1 MRLYKYCPPARVD
14 ILESGMIAL
23 TRPRAFNDPFEL
35 MPNISQFDNWLEM
48 GNHVEE
54 ITRHFVVLS
63 LAENKD
69 SLLMWAHY
77 TDSYRGFLIG
87 LEGPEA
93 ILATES
99 RHRDVGPVSYCHHR
113 PSGAKFRQITI
124 EELCFRKSSEWA
136 YEREWRIV
144 DSAFSADVNEAVGPG
159 ENCWLFRLNPAA
171 IREVI
176 LGHRSQDIA
185 GRVIPPLL
193 RPEYQHV
200 NLLMAHP
207 DHERFQLRFR
217 PLDKV
222 AWPRILDELRA
233 AERQASG

>member
-93 ILATES
+93 SSRPNLDTEMSARSRIATTDPAVPSLGKLRSKNSVSEKAVSGHTNES
-99 RHRDVGPVSYCHHR
+99 GGLWTL
-113 PSGAKFRQITI
+113 PSQ
-124 EELCFRKSSEWA
+124 
-136 YEREWRIV
+136 
-144 DSAFSADVNEAVGPG
+144 
-159 ENCWLFRLNPAA
+159 
-171 IREVI
+171 
-176 LGHRSQDIA
+176 
-185 GRVIPPLL
+185 
-193 RPEYQHV
+193 
-200 NLLMAHP
+200 LM
-207 DHERFQLRFR
+207 
-217 PLDKV
+217 
-222 AWPRILDELRA
+222 
-233 AERQASG
+233 